1 MRRQRRREFQLRRF
15 RECRKSRGRSFAG
28 KKGLPQRDCRGSLY
42 CKQTACIDFEKLG
55 TLHGVQRCTCS
66 PLVRR
71 NYPRKTAFS
80 FPCVVLSNF
89 LSTLPSRSRRRH
101 VHLSPALVSTIPKI
115 LTPCMGTRR
124 GSPSVYVHTRSLSFR
139 FREPLVRRSSDST
152 TPDGP
157 QLRLDAH
164 VTVITLISSAL
175 IDRKYDASRKPS

>member
-1 MRRQRRREFQLRRF
+1 MTRQRRREFQLRLF
-15 RECRKSRGRSFAG
+15 RECRKSRGRLFAG

-42 CKQTACIDFEKLG
+42 CKQTARVDFEKLG
-55 TLHGVQRCTCS
+55 TLHGGQRCTCS

-89 LSTLPSRSRRRH
+89 LSTLLSRSRGRR
-101 VHLSPALVSTIPKI
+101 VHLSPALVLTIPKI

-139 FREPLVRRSSDST
+139 FREPSVRRSSDST
-152 TPDGP
+152 TSDQI
-157 QLRLDAH
+157 QLQLDAY
-164 VTVITLISSAL
+164 VTVITLILSTL
-175 IDRKYDASRKPS
+175 VDRKYDASRKPS

>member
-55 TLHGVQRCTCS
+55 TLHGGQRCTCS

-164 VTVITLISSAL
+164 VMVITLISSAL